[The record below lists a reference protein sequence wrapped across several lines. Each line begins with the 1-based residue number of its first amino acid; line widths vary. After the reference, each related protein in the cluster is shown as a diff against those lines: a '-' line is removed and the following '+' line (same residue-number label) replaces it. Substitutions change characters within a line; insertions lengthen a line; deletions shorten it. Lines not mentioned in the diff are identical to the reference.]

1 MMVTL
6 SFVGAA
12 TKGKK
17 IFDDDSI
24 HSSNLVFQPL
34 NPAVVQISLSQPSIL
49 GKLIDHGLAIID
61 VGDIWHE
68 KGTFTIRAQAQDI
81 AGLES
86 EWGTLQVTMPRNKIA
101 HNALFL
107 RLLERFPNIFL
118 MLRYLRYNRLSDNL

>member
-1 MMVTL
+1 MEETKHIKKIIKRIHTKKKLVIALLFMMVTL

-61 VGDIWHE
+61 VGD
-68 KGTFTIRAQAQDI
+68 T
-81 AGLES
+81 
-86 EWGTLQVTMPRNKIA
+86 
-101 HNALFL
+101 
-107 RLLERFPNIFL
+107 
-118 MLRYLRYNRLSDNL
+118 